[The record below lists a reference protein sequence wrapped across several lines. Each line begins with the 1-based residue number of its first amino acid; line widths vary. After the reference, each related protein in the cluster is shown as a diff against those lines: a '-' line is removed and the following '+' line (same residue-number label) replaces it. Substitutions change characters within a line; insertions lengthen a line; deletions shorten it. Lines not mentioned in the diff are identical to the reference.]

1 MAKRRAGKELT
12 DRNWDQEDEPEEAGE
27 IELASE
33 DALKGRQI
41 LKGKRR
47 GASTTQTKEF
57 SGFSGFSFKPTA
69 ASTPFSFNVRSVIN
83 GSAEN
88 KEEQKEKKNET
99 ENGQERSVPSSNGA
113 KKKKSYL
120 PSLKSLNESVLAW
133 IKGHVDKDP
142 FCILT
147 PVFKDYEKHLS
158 EIMKSKEAEKTEI
171 VAVDEKSKEDTM
183 TTQAKISP
191 SFGFSYSQNLTKS
204 STDTKSSS
212 SEVKSTES
220 EVKVQTTEVKSSGF
234 TFGNSFMSST
244 TTTSTQS
251 MSLGSSVQF
260 GTTFSSSSTVPSFP
274 GFNFKPTTDLQK
286 PSSGFNFKPT
296 TDLQKPSSAFSFGV
310 AKPKEGEGS
319 ASQEEDDE
327 YVPPKPESN
336 EVPED
341 GSVYSI
347 KCKLFYQKSG
357 TWTERGVGYLHL
369 KPSDDKLQLVV
380 RADTTLGY
388 VILNIILSPS
398 IPLQRQGKNNV
409 SMICVPNPPVDS
421 KADPTKPVPMLVRVK
436 TAEDADQLLQKMNE
450 FRKKE

>member
-1 MAKRRAGKELT
+1 MAKRRAGTELT
-12 DRNWDQEDEPEEAGE
+12 DRNWDQEDEPEEAGK

-33 DALKGRQI
+33 DAMKDRQI

-47 GASTTQTKEF
+47 GAPTTQTKEF
-57 SGFSGFSFKPTA
+57 SGFSGFSFMPTA

-88 KEEQKEKKNET
+88 KEEQKEKTNET
-99 ENGQERSVPSSNGA
+99 ENGQEKSVPSSNSA
-113 KKKKSYL
+113 EKKKSYL
-120 PSLKSLNESVLAW
+120 PSLKNLNESVLAW
-133 IKGHVDKDP
+133 IKSHVDKNP

-183 TTQAKISP
+183 TTQA
-191 SFGFSYSQNLTKS
+191 N
-204 STDTKSSS
+204 TKSSS

-234 TFGNSFMSST
+234 SFGNSFMSST
-244 TTTSTQS
+244 TTTATQS
-251 MSLGSSVQF
+251 KSLGSSVQF
-260 GTTFSSSSTVPSFP
+260 GTTFSSSTAVPSFT

-286 PSSGFNFKPT
+286 PSSGF
-296 TDLQKPSSAFSFGV
+296 SFGV

-319 ASQEEDDE
+319 ANQEDDE
-327 YVPPKPESN
+327 YVPPKPESK

-347 KCKLFYQKSG
+347 KCKLFYQKAG

-380 RADTTLGY
+380 RADTTLGNI
-388 VILNIILSPS
+388 ILNIILSPS

-421 KADPTKPVPMLVRVK
+421 KADPIKPVPMLVRVK

-450 FRKKE
+450 FRQKE